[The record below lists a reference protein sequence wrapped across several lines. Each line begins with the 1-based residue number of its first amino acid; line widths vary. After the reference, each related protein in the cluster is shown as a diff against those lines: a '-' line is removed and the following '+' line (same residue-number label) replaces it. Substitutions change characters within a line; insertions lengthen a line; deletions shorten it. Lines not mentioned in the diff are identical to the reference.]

1 MGGAVLLYWIRTD
14 AQAVSSGIEGTVI
27 VYRLAG
33 DGWWSSQDG
42 LYRPKTGTNLT
53 HGYLE
58 ANACNG
64 PKSQLGHA

>member
-1 MGGAVLLYWIRTD
+1 MDSAVLLYWIRTD

-42 LYRPKTGTNLT
+42 LYLDHNDRYEPQRTCLGTNLS
-53 HGYLE
+53 
-58 ANACNG
+58 
-64 PKSQLGHA
+64 P

>member
-1 MGGAVLLYWIRTD
+1 MDGAVLLYWIRTD

-42 LYRPKTGTNLT
+42 LYRPYTDTNLR
-53 HGYLE
+53 G
-58 ANACNG
+58 
-64 PKSQLGHA
+64 LGN